1 MRENTGRHEP
11 GVRPARRRIPLLA
24 LGGVALVTGIWGGL
38 LRLGV
43 RLPMPSA
50 VMIADHG
57 PLMVSGFLGTLIGV
71 ERAVALER
79 GWAYAAPLLTGLG
92 GIALLFVVSVQ
103 LGVVA
108 LAAGSAVFVVAS
120 LRIVVRQPASFTITM
135 AAGAL
140 AWLVGNV
147 LWWTGRP
154 VFSVVWWWAG
164 FLLLT
169 IAGERLELSRLMR
182 RPEWASTAF
191 FGACAVF
198 VLGLGASTWWPQTG
212 PRVTGAGMIAVALWL
227 GFFDLARR
235 TVRQKGL
242 PRYVAVCLLSGYVW
256 LAITGASLLVLGELT
271 AGAQYDAAL
280 HAFFVGF
287 VFSMIFGHA
296 PIVFPA
302 VLRVA
307 VPYRPLFH
315 LPLALLHLAL
325 IARVSG
331 DLGGVATLRLWGGAL
346 NAVAIV
352 AFIGSLVGS
361 VIHGETSSADA
372 SKGT

>member
-1 MRENTGRHEP
+1 
-11 GVRPARRRIPLLA
+11 
-24 LGGVALVTGIWGGL
+24 
-38 LRLGV
+38 
-43 RLPMPSA
+43 MPSA

-92 GIALLFVVSVQ
+92 GIALLFAVSVQ

-108 LAAGSAVFVVAS
+108 LAAGSAVLVVAS

-182 RPEWASTAF
+182 RPEWANTAF

-198 VLGLGASTWWPQTG
+198 VFGLGASTWWPQTG

-256 LAITGASLLVLGELT
+256 LAITGASLLVSGELT

-307 VPYRPLFH
+307 VPYRPLFY
-315 LPLALLHLAL
+315 LPLALLHLSL

-361 VIHGETSSADA
+361 VIHGETSSTDA
-372 SKGT
+372 SKGA